1 MSRSTAKSLTPLV
14 GTKKFITAKDEYSFK
29 GRRLTGR
36 ILHITDMH
44 IDQFYKA
51 HSDPKQACHRFNV
64 DPSRNV
70 AGPYGH
76 LGIKCDAPV
85 SLINATFD
93 FLTASGLNDV
103 DMVIYTGDT
112 ARHDWDKTELPRT
125 AEQALEAHHI
135 ALDRMLNA
143 FDTSKIPIITTIGN
157 NDPLVSEV
165 LSYGSQEIYQQLGDM
180 WSKLG
185 LGIEKQDSFKKGGY
199 FVYEFA
205 PTLNVISLNSM
216 FFFTYNTAVKSCRHG
231 TPGAGM
237 LDWLKQQLRDARDS
251 GKRVWLMSHVEMT
264 DQAGRHE
271 YYPDCEEKYTTLLV
285 QYADTITGHFHGHD
299 NSDHISYVYLDDM
312 NTYHTES
319 VTANYPYMHAAED
332 RQIAHFML
340 NAPSITTAKNPGVR
354 TYKYDVET
362 MALTDYTQYWTDLY
376 QDNLEGRVMYRKEYT
391 FSEAFGNDLSHDGL
405 TKTVREIQKGGVAF
419 DRYIQYMNVTGVFQ

>member
-1 MSRSTAKSLTPLV
+1 MIASTGTSAQAATSAWRSLLSLVAGLAVALTLLTSHASALPGMSRSTAKSLTPLV

-157 NDPLVSEV
+157 NDPLVSE
-165 LSYGSQEIYQQLGDM
+165 
-180 WSKLG
+180 
-185 LGIEKQDSFKKGGY
+185 
-199 FVYEFA
+199 
-205 PTLNVISLNSM
+205 
-216 FFFTYNTAVKSCRHG
+216 
-231 TPGAGM
+231 
-237 LDWLKQQLRDARDS
+237 
-251 GKRVWLMSHVEMT
+251 
-264 DQAGRHE
+264 
-271 YYPDCEEKYTTLLV
+271 
-285 QYADTITGHFHGHD
+285 
-299 NSDHISYVYLDDM
+299 
-312 NTYHTES
+312 
-319 VTANYPYMHAAED
+319 
-332 RQIAHFML
+332 
-340 NAPSITTAKNPGVR
+340 
-354 TYKYDVET
+354 
-362 MALTDYTQYWTDLY
+362 
-376 QDNLEGRVMYRKEYT
+376 
-391 FSEAFGNDLSHDGL
+391 
-405 TKTVREIQKGGVAF
+405 
-419 DRYIQYMNVTGVFQ
+419 